1 MHCLRAT
8 RNPVERLRGLAA
20 VEAALLLPL
29 VCLLLFGMI
38 EYGWIFLK
46 AEELNSAAREGA
58 RMAIVQGA
66 TSAEVIA
73 KCDAMMTDCGLGGS
87 GYTLTLSPTDISSL
101 SPGQALSVSIT
112 VPYSNI
118 ELIGMPSILVPT
130 TIGGS
135 TSMAKE

>member
-1 MHCLRAT
+1 MRAT
-8 RNPVERLRGLAA
+8 GNQVRRDGGLAA

-29 VCLLLFGMI
+29 VCLMLFGMI

-46 AEELNSAAREGA
+46 AQELNSAAREGA
-58 RMAIVQGA
+58 RMAIIQSA

-73 KCDAMMTDCGLGGS
+73 KCDAMMADAGLGGS
-87 GYTLTLSPTDISSL
+87 GYTLTLSPADISTL
-101 SPGQALSVSIT
+101 TPGQTLSVSIT
-112 VPYSNI
+112 VPFSNI
-118 ELIGMPSILVPT
+118 ELIGMPSLLVPT